1 MHEVRLGYLHSILTV
16 LLGYIICV
24 LLLLPLKLVFT
35 IWPKYYS
42 LVDNKMVNTKMGD
55 KIMSSNGNREAT
67 IAVSVM
73 ISLRANADECWKN
86 SAWLKIEFLELLVIF
101 PDFKDF
107 LFLLL
112 PLESTT
118 CLWHPPVNSNVHHSP
133 PVLTTQLQQYFA
145 NPAISEEWEWIM
157 FYLEALTPTAW
168 FQCLPLT
175 SGIHHSAL
183 APTTQLWC
191 PPLGFSTHDSA
202 PALTTCLRHSP
213 LVSSAHHSSPAPT
226 TQLSNICNPSKAVKV
241 IVFDSSST
249 QYLPLALSSWLQCPA
264 HGFDTHHWALILTT
278 GLQCSLILAPT
289 HCLQCW

>member
-1 MHEVRLGYLHSILTV
+1 MTKILFSCWQQD
-16 LLGYIICV
+16 GQHQDG
-24 LLLLPLKLVFT
+24 
-35 IWPKYYS
+35 WQ
-42 LVDNKMVNTKMGD
+42 DNEQQWKQG
-55 KIMSSNGNREAT
+55 SSNSCLCDDNIESKCWQ
-67 IAVSVM
+67 VLKKL
-73 ISLRANADECWKN
+73 SLH

-226 TQLSNICNPSKAVKV
+226 TQLQQDFANQAIPKEWQQRLLHVMAPATTNG
-241 IVFDSSST
+241 
-249 QYLPLALSSWLQCPA
+249 LPLGSTCP
-264 HGFDTHHWALILTT
+264 
-278 GLQCSLILAPT
+278 SLVTINE
-289 HCLQCW
+289 QIW